1 MSSASPK
8 VALLEEDEKR
18 AIHERSL
25 RLLEYVG
32 IQYNSK
38 AALKLLEEVG
48 CTVDY
53 ASLCARIPPAVVEWA
68 LGSAPRQFR
77 VAGRAPGTELT
88 YGSGHV
94 YLSLDGG
101 GNWTLDMGTN
111 KRRPAVSADLRRAI
125 RLTDALDAIDH
136 NCAIVIPND
145 IPEPMR
151 MLRILELQIRNSSK
165 PFFIS
170 GGSDMEIGYALQILE
185 TVCGGRKALEDRPMA
200 TVVYAPVSPLQADPR
215 YVRSTLAWVRR
226 KLPVIIVPFPLIG
239 GTSPVTL
246 AGAVLQHNVEVLSGV
261 VLCQAANP
269 GIPILYSAGNAVI
282 DMRSGHFS
290 SAAVENVLTG
300 LALIEMAQ
308 FYDLPSSAGAGNPDA
323 KRPGFQAGIESMATG
338 IVNML
343 AGVDLLWGG
352 TGLLDGI
359 TTLYL
364 PYLLLNIEAIRQADR
379 MRAGMVLDDSHYL
392 FEAILEMGFRGEYL
406 GRPSTKKKYY
416 RQEHLLPDLF
426 PRQSYES
433 WEAAGVGEEEMARSR
448 VERILA
454 GHVPKPLDP
463 GSDREISR
471 IMHHAEGRL
480 LNG

>member
-1 MSSASPK
+1 MSSASPII
-8 VALLEEDEKR
+8 ALLDEEEKR

-25 RLLEYVG
+25 RILQHVG
-32 IQYNSK
+32 IQYNSEP
-38 AALKLLEEVG
+38 ALKLLEGVG
-48 CTVDY
+48 CNVDY
-53 ASLCARIPPAVVEWA
+53 TSLCARIPPHVVDWA
-68 LGSAPRQFR
+68 LGSAPRQFQ

-101 GNWTLDMGTN
+101 GNWTLDMETK
-111 KRRPAVSADLRRAI
+111 KRRPAVSADLRQAI
-125 RLTDALDAIDH
+125 RLADALDAINH
-136 NCAIVIPND
+136 NCAIVIPHD

-170 GGSDMEIGYALQILE
+170 GGSDMEIAYALEILE
-185 TVCGGRKALEDRPMA
+185 AVVGDRKALKERPLV

-215 YVRSTLAWVRR
+215 YVRSTLEWA
-226 KLPVIIVPFPLIG
+226 KYGLPVIIVPFPLIG

-269 GIPILYSAGNAVI
+269 GTPILYSAGNAVL

-323 KRPGFQAGIESMATG
+323 KLPGFQAGIESMATG

-359 TTLYL
+359 TSLYL
-364 PYLLLNIEAIRQADR
+364 PYLLLNIEGIRQAER
-379 MRAGMVLDDSHYL
+379 LRAGIAMDDAHYL
-392 FEAILEMGFRGEYL
+392 FDAIVELGFLGDYL
-406 GRPSTKKKYY
+406 GHPSTKKLF

-433 WEAAGVGEEEMARSR
+433 WKAVGLNEEELARSR
-448 VERILA
+448 VEEILA
-454 GHVPKPLDP
+454 GHVPEPLDP

-471 IMHHAEGRL
+471 IMHHAESRV
-480 LNG
+480 LND